1 MAEGRA
7 VHAHFPLWQ
16 LSRSPWLA
24 QIVFGVDAVLRR
36 RNCVFEYSCD
46 PQCILR
52 ISVCHLDSD
61 IALRDGTRGRAG
73 DPIIDLH
80 LWNEQMPP
88 MPQQGA
94 SIAWAQQMHLRFSRS
109 LAELAQYLS
118 IRPEHND
125 ISIVR
130 ANLALAGPE
139 ETERMARL
147 ISRYGFEPMARSAPV
162 IGKERAHQF
171 GENVLISL
179 MVLAHNAAA
188 LRRDTLRRARLQALL
203 SRRRLE
209 QRYGSGLSH
218 SDSSVPA
225 APKRN
230 DSDPLPASS
239 FL

>member
-1 MAEGRA
+1 
-7 VHAHFPLWQ
+7 
-16 LSRSPWLA
+16 
-24 QIVFGVDAVLRR
+24 
-36 RNCVFEYSCD
+36 
-46 PQCILR
+46 
-52 ISVCHLDSD
+52 
-61 IALRDGTRGRAG
+61 
-73 DPIIDLH
+73 
-80 LWNEQMPP
+80 
-88 MPQQGA
+88 
-94 SIAWAQQMHLRFSRS
+94 